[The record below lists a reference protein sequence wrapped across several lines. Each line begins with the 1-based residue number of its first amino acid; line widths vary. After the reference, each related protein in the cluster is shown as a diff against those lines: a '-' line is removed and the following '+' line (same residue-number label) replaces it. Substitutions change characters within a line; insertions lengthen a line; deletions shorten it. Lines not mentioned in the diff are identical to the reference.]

1 MLYLRRSVFYWLT
14 YWTLWEFAGV
24 FGIAPHISAFYPGP
38 ALTAAFVAVFGPVY
52 LPAVYVGIFCAPFSL
67 DEMASRDLFDVF
79 QVLRQTAIYGG
90 VGWLLRSLPAV
101 RLPLAGTGDVARSL
115 IALVAASGLSALTA
129 DGLFVLFGVFPAN
142 NVGEVMMSFWAGD
155 ASGVI
160 MAFPLIV
167 LALTIHRDQRWG
179 EVFGKWPSKETFL
192 RWLPLVAVPMAASIA
207 GFGVAAFETGAE
219 RFGYVI
225 ILPVVWFGAVRGLYG
240 GNVAALVANMTAVFA
255 YQIVGVAT
263 YNPVELQTLFAIS
276 AATGLAVGAAFDER
290 KEVEE
295 KAVQQEQTLA
305 RMSRLATIGELG
317 TTIAHEIST
326 PLQVALINVQLLKKR
341 LDGLPKPHYEAL
353 SRYQEKVSE
362 SMNRIARIHM
372 RLNGFAGANRDEYKA
387 VDPFASVETSLE
399 LLDRDI
405 RKSGA
410 KVLALPPT
418 SETLVIGDTAELEQ
432 VFINL
437 VKNALRAVEGNEGRE
452 RIIKIA
458 ERECD
463 ERYLC
468 IGVTDNGKGVPP
480 GKQSRIFEGFF
491 SETEGGLGVGLSICK
506 SLLEGM
512 GGNIRVES
520 DGVNG
525 STFVV
530 KLQKAEA
537 ETQ

>member
-1 MLYLRRSVFYWLT
+1 MLYLRRSIFYWLA
-14 YWTLWEFAGV
+14 YWALWEFAGV
-24 FGIAPHISAFYPGP
+24 FGIAPHVSAFYPCSG
-38 ALTAAFVAVFGPVY
+38 LTIGFTAVFGPAY
-52 LPAVYVGIFCAPFSL
+52 LPVAFVGISIGAHSFAEIADKS
-67 DEMASRDLFDVF
+67 LFDF
-79 QVLRQTAIYGG
+79 CMELRQTIIYGG

-129 DGLFVLFGVFPAN
+129 GGLFVLFRVFPAN
-142 NVGEVMMSFWAGD
+142 IVGEVMMSFWAGD

-179 EVFGKWPSKETFL
+179 EVFGKLPSQATLL
-192 RWLPLVAVPMAASIA
+192 RWLPLILVPMAASIA
-207 GFGVAAFETGAE
+207 GFGIAAFETGAE
-219 RFGYVI
+219 HFGYVI

-240 GNVAALVANMTAVFA
+240 GSIAALVANMSAVFV
-255 YQIVGVAT
+255 YQIVGAET

-326 PLQVALINVQLLKKR
+326 PLQVALTNAQLLKKR

-362 SMNRIARIHM
+362 SVDRIARIHM
-372 RLNGFAGANRDEYKA
+372 RLSGFGGIKRDEYTA
-387 VDPFASVETSLE
+387 IDPFASIETTLD

-405 RKSGA
+405 RKYGA
-410 KVLALPPT
+410 KVLAHPPKA
-418 SETLVIGDTAELEQ
+418 EILVIGDAAELEQ

-437 VKNALRAVEGNEGRE
+437 VKNALRATEGNNDRE
-452 RIIKIA
+452 RIIKIT
-458 ERECD
+458 EHECD

-480 GKQSRIFEGFF
+480 DKHSRIFEGFF

-525 STFVV
+525 STFIV

-537 ETQ
+537 QKR